1 MIYTNVRRYHSCV
14 FGLLKL
20 FLRLYTVGKKSTMP
34 FNPLA
39 CGCIFSLSSVGVNS
53 LRKIRRSVQRVLSSF
68 CTTVQRMV
76 TVPTFYLMA
85 NIAFS
90 KTQVTAGK
98 VSTHVYQY
106 TVYMMYTGSYLIW
119 HKTLKIISDMMSWLY
134 PEPVSFLW
142 QTIFKESMMPFY
154 II

>member
-1 MIYTNVRRYHSCV
+1 M
-14 FGLLKL
+14 
-20 FLRLYTVGKKSTMP
+20 
-34 FNPLA
+34 
-39 CGCIFSLSSVGVNS
+39 
-53 LRKIRRSVQRVLSSF
+53 LSSF

-106 TVYMMYTGSYLIW
+106 TVYMMYTGSYLFDI
-119 HKTLKIISDMMSWLY
+119 KRSKLSVI
-134 PEPVSFLW
+134 
-142 QTIFKESMMPFY
+142 
-154 II
+154 